1 MPSKGKHFAANVEEE
16 GSESPS
22 SSFADSHK
30 PSRHLR
36 YEGAT
41 TRLPRLKSTA
51 IRTEGPADGQRS
63 ASKPLAAR
71 RVASRPSVTKRPAS
85 TSPDVQSSSP
95 SVSDGQQSAAR
106 FKAAAEVGSDASS
119 SPYFSKNKSA
129 ASDDAKKPPAK
140 PKAKKRGFLHSKAF
154 TILVALIL
162 VLSGVALIGYPYASD
177 YLNKVEQSKV
187 AQTQDQVVQDTPK
200 EDLSAQLQA
209 AVDYNARLRSGRVRV
224 TDPFDPNAPTV
235 SDEEYYSLLNLNGDG
250 VMGQIIIPKIGVD
263 LPIYHGVDG
272 DGMEHGVGHMPQ
284 TSLPV
289 GGDSTHAVLA
299 GHTGLPSAKIFD
311 NIDQLQVGD
320 WFIIHVL
327 GEDHAYKVTSTE
339 VVLPDQTQSLAIED
353 GKDLV
358 TLVTCTPYGI
368 NTHRLLVHAERCDV
382 PDEWL
387 NRNKTDSTPV
397 TQSVR
402 DNPILAMTLIGLAVG
417 LGVVVGLLLVARH
430 RRKLARAQAAAK
442 PAGGVADRSA
452 GEASDAATTAAA
464 NAASPYG
471 AASDDADD
479 AWRGAHT
486 STHPAAHAAHAAHAA
501 RAKQSSAGRTG
512 GAHFK
517 K

>member
-1 MPSKGKHFAANVEEE
+1 MPSESEYAGSAAAST
-16 GSESPS
+16 GAGASDG
-22 SSFADSHK
+22 SSFFSD
-30 PSRHLR
+30 
-36 YEGAT
+36 E
-41 TRLPRLKSTA
+41 STA
-51 IRTEGPADGQRS
+51 DTGA
-63 ASKPLAAR
+63 
-71 RVASRPSVTKRPAS
+71 
-85 TSPDVQSSSP
+85 
-95 SVSDGQQSAAR
+95 
-106 FKAAAEVGSDASS
+106 
-119 SPYFSKNKSA
+119 NKV
-129 ASDDAKKPPAK
+129 PAK
-140 PKAKKRGFLHSKAF
+140 PKAKKRGFVHSKAF

-177 YLNKVEQSKV
+177 YLNKLEQSKA

-209 AVDYNARLRSGRVRV
+209 AVDYNAKLKAGRVRV

-235 SDEEYYSLLNLNGDG
+235 SDEEYYSLLNLYGDG

-327 GEDHAYKVTSTE
+327 GEDHAYKVTSTK
-339 VVLPDQTQSLAIED
+339 VALPEDTQSLAIED

-368 NTHRLLVHAERCDV
+368 NTHRLLVHAERCEV

-387 NRNKTDSTPV
+387 NRNNNDSTPV
-397 TQSVR
+397 TQGVR
-402 DNPILAMTLIGLAVG
+402 DNPILAMILIGLAVG
-417 LGVVVGLLLVARH
+417 LGVVVGLLLVGRH
-430 RRKLARAQAAAK
+430 RRKLARAQAATEAASGVVGGK
-442 PAGGVADRSA
+442 ATHAATGTTAGNARRNAAGNAPRHAGGNTPRH
-452 GEASDAATTAAA
+452 G
-464 NAASPYG
+464 
-471 AASDDADD
+471 
-479 AWRGAHT
+479 
-486 STHPAAHAAHAAHAA
+486 
-501 RAKQSSAGRTG
+501 G

-517 K
+517 E

>member
-1 MPSKGKHFAANVEEE
+1 M
-16 GSESPS
+16 
-22 SSFADSHK
+22 
-30 PSRHLR
+30 
-36 YEGAT
+36 
-41 TRLPRLKSTA
+41 
-51 IRTEGPADGQRS
+51 
-63 ASKPLAAR
+63 
-71 RVASRPSVTKRPAS
+71 
-85 TSPDVQSSSP
+85 
-95 SVSDGQQSAAR
+95 
-106 FKAAAEVGSDASS
+106 
-119 SPYFSKNKSA
+119 
-129 ASDDAKKPPAK
+129 
-140 PKAKKRGFLHSKAF
+140 
-154 TILVALIL
+154 
-162 VLSGVALIGYPYASD
+162 
-177 YLNKVEQSKV
+177 
-187 AQTQDQVVQDTPK
+187 
-200 EDLSAQLQA
+200 
-209 AVDYNARLRSGRVRV
+209 
-224 TDPFDPNAPTV
+224 
-235 SDEEYYSLLNLNGDG
+235 
-250 VMGQIIIPKIGVD
+250 
-263 LPIYHGVDG
+263 
-272 DGMEHGVGHMPQ
+272 
-284 TSLPV
+284 
-289 GGDSTHAVLA
+289 LA
-299 GHTGLPSAKIFD
+299 GNTGLPSAKTFD

-339 VVLPDQTQSLAIED
+339 VVLPEDTQSLAIED

-387 NRNKTDSTPV
+387 NRNNTDSTPV

-417 LGVVVGLLLVARH
+417 LGVVVGLLLVGRH

-452 GEASDAATTAAA
+452 GEAADAATTAAA

-486 STHPAAHAAHAAHAA
+486 STHPAAHAAHAANAA
-501 RAKQSSAGRTG
+501 RAKQSSTRRTG

>member
-41 TRLPRLKSTA
+41 TNLPRLKPTA
-51 IRTEGPADGQRS
+51 IRTEGPADGQ
-63 ASKPLAAR
+63 P
-71 RVASRPSVTKRPAS
+71 
-85 TSPDVQSSSP
+85 
-95 SVSDGQQSAAR
+95 SAA
-106 FKAAAEVGSDASS
+106 KAAAVRQSASTPSVAKPSASS
-119 SPYFSKNKSA
+119 AYGSQYPAVGVKTATEEGSNASSNPYFSKSKSA
-129 ASDDAKKPPAK
+129 ARDGAKKPSAK
-140 PKAKKRGFLHSKAF
+140 PKAKKRGFVHSKAF

-177 YLNKVEQSKV
+177 YLNKLEQSKV

-209 AVDYNARLRSGRVRV
+209 AVDYNAKLKAGRVRV

-272 DGMEHGVGHMPQ
+272 EGMEHGVGHMPQ

-339 VVLPDQTQSLAIED
+339 VVLPEDTQSLAIED

-387 NRNKTDSTPV
+387 NRNNNDSTPV

-417 LGVVVGLLLVARH
+417 LGVVVGLLLVGRH

-452 GEASDAATTAAA
+452 GEAADAATTAAA

-471 AASDDADD
+471 AASDDAYD

-486 STHPAAHAAHAAHAA
+486 STHPAAHAAHAANAA
-501 RAKQSSAGRTG
+501 RAKQSSTRRTG